1 MKSPRMQIRVMS
13 DMDTE
18 SVPKYPADTEA
29 GCVGRGQQHR
39 LHRSGWEADKG
50 EDQTQ
55 TPTPASPDPERV
67 LGAAVDSRADKLILA
82 LA

>member
-1 MKSPRMQIRVMS
+1 MYIWVMS
-13 DMDTE
+13 DTDTE
-18 SVPKYPADTEA
+18 SVQECPADTEA
-29 GCVGRGQQHR
+29 GCVGRGQQHH
-39 LHRSGWEADKG
+39 LHRSVWEADKG

-55 TPTPASPDPERV
+55 TPTRASPDPERV

>member
-29 GCVGRGQQHR
+29 GCVGCGQQHR
-39 LHRSGWEADKG
+39 LQPKWVGGGQGGRSD
-50 EDQTQ
+50 
-55 TPTPASPDPERV
+55 PDS
-67 LGAAVDSRADKLILA
+67 DSSVA
-82 LA
+82 